1 MIVQEIAAF
10 LAFSLIWLPLTG
22 LFIWGIFLVLKHTRV
37 PRAFAVLIS
46 CVIVAVCLHFL
57 ESERSFDKDDVY
69 ELIDVGVWLVVG
81 MLFWGK
87 SKRAVRT
94 KAD

>member
-1 MIVQEIAAF
+1 MIVRELAAF

-22 LFIWGIFLVLKHTRV
+22 LFIWGFFLILKHTKL
-37 PRAFAVLIS
+37 PRAFAILIS
-46 CVIVAVCLHFL
+46 CAIVAVCLHFL
-57 ESERSFDKDDVY
+57 ESARVFDKNDVY

-87 SKRAVRT
+87 SKRVVQT

>member
-10 LAFSLIWLPLTG
+10 LGYSLIWLPLTG
-22 LFIWGIFLVLKHTRV
+22 LFIWGIFLVLKYTKL

-46 CVIVAVCLHFL
+46 CAIVAACLHFL

-81 MLFWGK
+81 LLFWGK
-87 SKRAVRT
+87 SKRVGRT